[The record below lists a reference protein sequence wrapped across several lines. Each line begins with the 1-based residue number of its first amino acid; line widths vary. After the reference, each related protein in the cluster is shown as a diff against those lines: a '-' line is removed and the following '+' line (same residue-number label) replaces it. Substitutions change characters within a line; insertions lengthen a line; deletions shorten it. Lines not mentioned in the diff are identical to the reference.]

1 MADFIL
7 ACVREGRTG
16 RLPTLEQLEQVAS
29 LLAPSNISPRP
40 TRLIETHGLRAAIVN
55 PTENGVRVA
64 EGGLLLGGVIGQAGR
79 WWDVASE
86 PPDGTYALARYSGA
100 TVELLSDATASRT
113 LWYARDEERLV
124 VSTSQRAVV
133 ALLGDFDLD
142 PAAVSWLLS
151 SGSLGP
157 ECSWDSRLRRLP
169 GDARL
174 VLDRRTWLVTL
185 EQRPGVFEPVA
196 RHREEHLG
204 LLRDAIAW
212 SCSALDI
219 DTDRWL
225 LPLSGGL
232 DSRMIL
238 AFMARS
244 GRPPR
249 CVTWTTRESLRN
261 PMSDAFIARLV
272 ARRFGA
278 EHDYALLGNSQKV
291 DGAALQHFVEAGEG
305 GTDEFAAYVDGL
317 AMWGGFFAAGVSGVI
332 RGDEPLGARRRAASL
347 VGARRAGAGTMVA
360 DYPEGHLIR
369 RLGLV
374 DQDWPER
381 LKPRSDEGFEPYRD
395 RMSHEGMI
403 PKALAPLSELKCRYL
418 EVVNPLLS
426 RRILA
431 VVRTFPDELRMY
443 GRAFSAIVDRESRPI
458 PYARFASTPAP
469 SWYLADEGIV
479 TAIVAEL
486 TSDAAQS
493 LLSEEAALT
502 LLAAMASPS
511 HSPAMVRSRVIA
523 VMKVLRVALPSHVAY
538 RLTPRYQGPEPL
550 TAMQLAFRATI
561 ASKTV
566 ALLGR
571 DAVALDRNRL
581 NRPAGPS
588 ARSDAQV
595 SRTWRASAASRQK
608 ADSLSDSDMR
618 GGT

>member
-7 ACVREGRTG
+7 ACVREDRTG

-29 LLAPSNISPRP
+29 LLAPGNISPRP
-40 TRLIETHGLRAAIVN
+40 TRLIKTHGLRAAIVN
-55 PTENGVRVA
+55 PTNNGVRVA

-100 TVELLSDATASRT
+100 TVELLSDITASRT
-113 LWYARDEERLV
+113 IWYACDEERLV

-174 VLDRRTWLVTL
+174 VLDRQAWRTTL
-185 EQRPGVFEPVA
+185 EQRPAMFEPVA
-196 RHREEHLG
+196 RSRQQHLE

-212 SCSALDI
+212 SCEALDV
-219 DTDRWL
+219 DTERWL

-232 DSRMIL
+232 DSRLIL

-244 GRPPR
+244 GRRPR
-249 CVTWTTRESLRN
+249 CVTWTMRRSLKN
-261 PMSDAFIARLV
+261 PLSDACVARLL

-278 EHDYALLGNSQKV
+278 EHTYAFLDDAHKV
-291 DGAALQHFVEAGEG
+291 DEAALERFVEAGEG
-305 GTDEFAAYVDGL
+305 GTEDFAAYVDGC
-317 AMWGGFFAAGVSGVI
+317 AMWSGFFAAGVSGVI

-347 VGARRAGAGTMVA
+347 DGARRAGAGTMVA
-360 DYPEGHLIR
+360 DYPQGHLMR

-374 DQDWPER
+374 DQDWPAR
-381 LKPRSDEGFEPYRD
+381 LRPRADEGFEAYRD

-403 PKALAPLSELKCRYL
+403 PKALAPLTGLKCRYL

-431 VVRTFPDELRMY
+431 VVRTFPDELRRY
-443 GRAFSAIVDRESRPI
+443 GSAFSAIADRESRPI
-458 PYARFASTPAP
+458 PLARFASIPAR
-469 SWYLADEGIV
+469 SWYLTDEGIV
-479 TAIVAEL
+479 RAMVAEL
-486 TSDAAQS
+486 TSDAVHRV
-493 LLSEEAALT
+493 LSEEAALT
-502 LLAAMASPS
+502 LLAAMASPAHS
-511 HSPAMVRSRVIA
+511 HATVRSRVIDA
-523 VMKVLRVALPSHVAY
+523 MKAARVALPSGLAY
-538 RLTPRYQGPEPL
+538 RLTPPYRGPEPL

-571 DAVALDRNRL
+571 DAGALDRDRL
-581 NRPAGPS
+581 KRPAGQS

-595 SRTWRASAASRQK
+595 SRTWRASAASRQE